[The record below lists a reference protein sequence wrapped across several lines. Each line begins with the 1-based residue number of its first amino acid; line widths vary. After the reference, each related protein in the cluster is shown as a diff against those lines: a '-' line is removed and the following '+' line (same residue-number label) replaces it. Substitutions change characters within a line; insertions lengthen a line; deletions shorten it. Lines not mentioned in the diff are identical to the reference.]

1 MKRLLTTSSPAHPNS
16 VRVAF
21 VLLLASCGLL
31 LGACSGEGGAVGS
44 PCEFA
49 EECDSGLICDMHG
62 GAGTCQKPHEH

>member
-1 MKRLLTTSSPAHPNS
+1 MQRFSKTDFLAPLWPAHRGAPL
-16 VRVAF
+16 VAATLCLYL
-21 VLLLASCGLL
+21 VG
-31 LGACSGEGGAVGS
+31 CSGEGGSVGS